1 MNALAPTLWAVAL
14 AAAPPGSA
22 RGPSPVIVVVA
33 PPGADRAVTEALSR
47 FKGEAASV
55 GFEVT
60 VLAGSATATPIARME
75 SAAHAASAVATVAFV
90 NGGDPHALDVW
101 FTDRLTGKTVFG
113 HVSVENEAGDRASV
127 VLAVKAV
134 DFLRARM
141 FDFLVARPASV
152 TAGRVESASPL
163 PSVVAISPSPP
174 SSGGPFGPRRIA
186 VSIGIES
193 LRSLQGLGTT
203 FVPLLRGA
211 YGLTTWSS
219 LRITLG
225 GLGTQSRV
233 NVTGDGATITEDV
246 AVGELVVMPERAR
259 VRPTFSVGAGVHYVH
274 AEGSAVAPHVARAR
288 GRVVFAGSLAAGL
301 CVILSRR
308 LALDVEAGSF
318 LLFPEPQVLIA
329 GLDGGRTGRPG
340 LSAAIT
346 MEARF

>member
-1 MNALAPTLWAVAL
+1 MNALAPMLWAVAL
-14 AAAPPGSA
+14 AAAPPWSA
-22 RGPSPVIVVVA
+22 RGPGPVIVVVA
-33 PPGADRAVTEALSR
+33 PPGADPAVTEALNR

-55 GFEVT
+55 GFEVA
-60 VLAGSATATPIARME
+60 VLAGSSTTTPNAQME
-75 SAAHAASAVATVAFV
+75 SAAHAVSAVATVAFV

-101 FTDRLTGKTVFG
+101 FSDRLTGKTVFG
-113 HVSVENEAGDRASV
+113 HVSVENETDDRASV

-141 FDFLVARPASV
+141 FDFLVARPASI
-152 TAGRVESASPL
+152 TGGRVESASSF
-163 PSVVAISPSPP
+163 PSAVAVSPSPP
-174 SSGGPFGPRRIA
+174 SSGGPFGTRRIG
-186 VSIGIES
+186 VSIGIGA

-203 FVPLLRGA
+203 VVPLLRGA

-233 NVTGDGATITEDV
+233 NVMGDSATVTEDV
-246 AVGELVVMPERAR
+246 AMGEFVAMPGSAR

-274 AEGSAVAPHVARAR
+274 AEGSAVAPHVASAK
-288 GRVVFAGSLAAGL
+288 GRVVFAGSLSAGL

-308 LALDVEAGSF
+308 FALDVEAGSF

-329 GLDGGRTGRPG
+329 GLDRGRTGRPG
-340 LSAAIT
+340 LSSAVT